1 MSSQIALRGIL
12 TILLCQFGLFA
23 FAEPVSGLYEAE
35 VAVADQEAST
45 RNAAARTGFG
55 MVLVKVSGST
65 QVLQNSLVS
74 AALAEGPS
82 QLQQFYFR
90 RSELPPRDNAAA
102 PELLLHMSFAPAAVL
117 DILRRAGEPQLS
129 PNRPGT
135 LLWLALDDG
144 AGPRILNPETDGTVV
159 GWLRMDGTRRG
170 VPLMFP
176 ALDLEDSL
184 AVSAEQVAAL
194 DASVLLPASQR
205 YGADAIVIGRLV
217 RASDGQWAGE
227 WQQQIDGETVFG
239 QGSAASVDALG
250 AQLVDALAETL
261 AQRYAVRPGLE
272 HAEQLRL
279 RIDGVGS
286 FTSYWQLSGMLKG
299 LASVRH
305 FQLAL
310 VDRDTLFF
318 DVSSDA
324 SIESIEKELSLLRS
338 LHQEGAA
345 GELHYRWAGE

>member
-12 TILLCQFGLFA
+12 AMLLVQFALVA

-35 VAVADQEAST
+35 VAVADQEPAT
-45 RNAAARTGFG
+45 RNAAARTGFA
-55 MVLVKVSGST
+55 MVLVKVSGSA
-65 QVLQNSLVS
+65 QVLQNPVVS
-74 AALAEGPS
+74 AALADGPS
-82 QLQQFYFR
+82 LLQQFYFR
-90 RSELPPRDNAAA
+90 RSDLPPRDNATA
-102 PELLLHMSFAPAAVL
+102 PELLLHMSYAPAAVL
-117 DILRRAGEPQLS
+117 EILRRAGEPQLS

-135 LLWLALDDG
+135 LLWLALDEG
-144 AGPRILNPETDGTVV
+144 AGPRIVSPETDGTVA
-159 GWLRMDGTRRG
+159 GWLRMDGARRG
-170 VPLMFP
+170 IPLLFP

-184 AVSAEQVAAL
+184 AVSVEQVAAL
-194 DASVLLPASQR
+194 DASVLVPASQR
-205 YGADAIVIGRLV
+205 YGADAIVIGHLV
-217 RASDGQWAGE
+217 RAIDGQWQGE

-239 QGSAASVDALG
+239 QATAASVDALG

-261 AQRYAVRPGLE
+261 AQRYAVRPDPE
-272 HAEQLRL
+272 HAGQLRI

-286 FTSYWQLSGMLKG
+286 FAGYWQLSGMLRE
-299 LASVRH
+299 LASVRR

-318 DVSSDA
+318 DLSSDA

-345 GELHYRWAGE
+345 GELRYRWVGE